1 MKLHQMKTRFSKS
14 KLAIA
19 LSASIA
25 LVGCGGS
32 GQDDG
37 SPASK
42 KQVSGLAIDGQLA
55 RATVFADSNNN
66 GTRDP
71 WEAFAFTDNEG
82 YYSYNPNTQTNYCAS
97 NATPQELQYCLRLS
111 SDFNNVVIRID
122 GGYDILTGEPFVGQ
136 MSRRVDLETTSD
148 TDIHVVSP
156 ITSLLSNVES
166 TEHRQSVLSAIG
178 ISSSDL
184 DVNYLDTDGAGA
196 IDSNLLNTALKIH
209 KTVSLLSDRL
219 TDTYTE
225 IGDNVG
231 TPNDATSSI
240 YPNLAQQIISSGST
254 LDNALSNTNALATVL
269 DNAENEMRAIY
280 ERKEFTLPQDLG
292 SPSSLGGLERVV
304 NIATRIPDVVDNLI
318 DPSDLTLTQNEAK
331 GGASAL
337 ETLVIKTVN
346 EESDDSSIDNA
357 INFFTDD
364 GNDTLIQALTD
375 SLSQGARDLSS
386 IVSNDFTGD
395 DFDTVEE
402 IQAASTLPLD
412 ATPFSDLVGKQIK
425 VSVLDLGDFG
435 SEEED
440 DLKDIEVEI
449 YFEGDAGDLDGSLTS
464 CVKYIDEASR
474 DETSQEITLGDGNTR
489 GELVSGFWSLLGTSD
504 TVTESYSLVLTISF
518 LGTTYSAIM
527 KPTGEETI
535 DATLYQ
541 KIRFD
546 FDGDF
551 ETYHSE
557 DGLVDQDS
565 VPTTNEACETQLPLR
580 V

>member
-32 GQDDG
+32 GQDEG

-66 GTRDP
+66 GTRDA
-71 WEAFAFTDNEG
+71 WETFAFTDNEG

-97 NATPQELQYCLRLS
+97 NATPQQEQYCLRLS

-156 ITSLLSNVES
+156 ITSLLSNVDS
-166 TEHRQSVLSAIG
+166 TTDQQSLLTSLG
-178 ISSSDL
+178 LEESDL
-184 DVNYLDTDGAGA
+184 DVNYLDTEGAGA

-240 YPNLAQQIISSGST
+240 YPNLAQKIISSEST
-254 LDNALSNTNALATVL
+254 LNATLANTNFLATVL

-412 ATPFSDLVGKQIK
+412 ATPFSDVSGKQIK
-425 VSVLDLGDFG
+425 VSVLDLGSAG
-435 SEEED
+435 